1 MFLALT
7 LSLLGPFPVSH
18 QLVTAPTAST
28 ALSAPIQLRLSDD
41 EYMIGERAKVR
52 VKTDRDGYLVVLRM
66 DGQGRVRVLFP
77 VDPDDSMTIRGG
89 KEYEVRGR
97 GDREAFVVDEPRG
110 TGAVLA
116 AISDQPFD
124 FTGFT
129 RGRHWDYRALVDSAT
144 EGDPEATLLDLVDRM
159 SGGGHYDYD
168 LARYTVLENQRTPSH
183 ARFYGPVYY
192 DPWYSP
198 AFSPY
203 WGSRFRFGFGF
214 GFGGYH
220 PYRRHRYW
228 W

>member
-18 QLVTAPTAST
+18 QLVTAPTASS

-116 AISDQPFD
+116 AI
-124 FTGFT
+124 
-129 RGRHWDYRALVDSAT
+129 
-144 EGDPEATLLDLVDRM
+144 
-159 SGGGHYDYD
+159 
-168 LARYTVLENQRTPSH
+168 
-183 ARFYGPVYY
+183 
-192 DPWYSP
+192 
-198 AFSPY
+198 
-203 WGSRFRFGFGF
+203 
-214 GFGGYH
+214 
-220 PYRRHRYW
+220 
-228 W
+228 